1 MQAAKHAFESQ
12 QMVLYAAVADY
23 TAGRWMHGAQGDEL
37 CLQAQLRM
45 QALGVAA
52 PASFVRMLTPAR

>member
-1 MQAAKHAFESQ
+1 
-12 QMVLYAAVADY
+12 MVLYAAVADY